1 MLLYI
6 TLTIGFQIGKGSFWN
21 ILMLNPIVSGLNTH
35 SLVQA
40 GRVGV
45 LVLLYNGNNEG
56 DEFGPEV
63 QVLNT
68 RPLFISRNRLR
79 LDMNTDKRDIM

>member
-1 MLLYI
+1 
-6 TLTIGFQIGKGSFWN
+6 
-21 ILMLNPIVSGLNTH
+21 MLNPIVSGLNTH

-45 LVLLYNGNNEG
+45 LVLLYYGNNEG

-68 RPLFISRNRLR
+68 RPLFFRRNRLR
-79 LDMNTDKRDIM
+79 LDMNTDKRDVM